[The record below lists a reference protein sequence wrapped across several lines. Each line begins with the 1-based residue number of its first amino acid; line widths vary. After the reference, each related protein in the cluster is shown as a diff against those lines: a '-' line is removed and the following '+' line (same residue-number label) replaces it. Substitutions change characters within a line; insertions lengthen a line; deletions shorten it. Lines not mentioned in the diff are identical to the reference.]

1 MSEEE
6 MRDSRPIFER
16 QPMNLLLLHSCWCI
30 NTNAIGVNV
39 QVYTTS
45 NKVMS
50 IQDRLHRD

>member
-1 MSEEE
+1 MLISLC
-6 MRDSRPIFER
+6 S
-16 QPMNLLLLHSCWCI
+16 LLVI

-50 IQDRLHRD
+50 IQDRLHMD